1 MLVIEPMKL
10 KLVFLVFTA
19 MSLLV
24 GCGSLAPNTDA
35 SSGINVAGSTEV
47 VGEIAILV
55 DNVPNGVTQTRITGI
70 SCKNK
75 LWDPAPSNEAAIS
88 VLRQQAAQAGYQSV
102 SLVSTAPLDDPIS
115 INCWSAIEAV
125 GIAF

>member
-1 MLVIEPMKL
+1 MVEPMKL
-10 KLVFLVFTA
+10 KFVA
-19 MSLLV
+19 SYLLTLSILT
-24 GCGSLAPNTDA
+24 GCGSLADNTDA
-35 SSGINVAGSTEV
+35 PRGINIAGATDV
-47 VGEIAILV
+47 VGEMAILV
-55 DNVPNGVTQTRITGI
+55 DSVPNGVTQTRITGI

-75 LWDPAPSNEAAIS
+75 LWDSAPSDEAAIA

-102 SLVSTAPLDDPIS
+102 SLVSTTPLDDPIS